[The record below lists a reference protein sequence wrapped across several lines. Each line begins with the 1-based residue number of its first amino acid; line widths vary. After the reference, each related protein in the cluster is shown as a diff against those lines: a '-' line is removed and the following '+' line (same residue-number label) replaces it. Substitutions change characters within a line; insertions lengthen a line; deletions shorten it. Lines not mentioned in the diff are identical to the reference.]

1 MGVDSHNRVYVPD
14 IADHRIVI
22 YLPDGTV
29 FDTLGNGQGSDNY
42 HFSCPTAVAIRPDN
56 DDIYVADSCNARVQ
70 VYNSQ
75 KVYKGTIGVTQV
87 EGSDSQHF
95 AWPHGLAVDA
105 SGNVYVADQ
114 NNRRVQKCRLSGSG
128 YTCVPFAG
136 VPFGEGADFRY
147 SNGPAGIA
155 IGPDGLI
162 YVVEQWQNR
171 VQVFDPS
178 GAYRTTL
185 GGTWGGGTGNLRS
198 PGGVAVDGSSNVYVT
213 DTTNNRLV
221 KYSRGV
227 PGWTQLNVNGWGEQQ
242 NGRST
247 PIRKV
252 TINSQDYLYVGTEN
266 SNGQPGSP
274 SVRRM
279 DSAGNWQVVSA
290 PGFGD
295 LGNSSIVDMFVYGVV
310 S

>member
-1 MGVDSHNRVYVPD
+1 MGMTLVKYTAPGGDFVWRKGAPGLPGLGQWMWWGGEPEYTGADVDHFSSIGIDGTLGVDSHNRVYVPD

-70 VYNSQ
+70 VYDSQ
-75 KVYKGTIGVTQV
+75 KVYKGTIGVTQA

-114 NNRRVQKCRLSGSG
+114 NNRRVQKCRLSGSS

-171 VQVFDPS
+171 VQVLQSEWGLPHHP
-178 GAYRTTL
+178 GRHL
-185 GGTWGGGTGNLRS
+185 GRR
-198 PGGVAVDGSSNVYVT
+198 
-213 DTTNNRLV
+213 NRQ
-221 KYSRGV
+221 
-227 PGWTQLNVNGWGEQQ
+227 PA
-242 NGRST
+242 
-247 PIRKV
+247 
-252 TINSQDYLYVGTEN
+252 
-266 SNGQPGSP
+266 QPG
-274 SVRRM
+274 RCGR
-279 DSAGNWQVVSA
+279 GQQQ
-290 PGFGD
+290 
-295 LGNSSIVDMFVYGVV
+295 
-310 S
+310 